1 MAAVRDA
8 IVNDAYPQFIRN
20 FMRNMYGGESEAGV
34 AAAYPQWAVD
44 ALQAVGVDLM
54 VDAWILYKP
63 MMWYGELI
71 RTLFDASFY
80 IIIFFIL

>member
-54 VDAWILYKP
+54 VDA
-63 MMWYGELI
+63 
-71 RTLFDASFY
+71 
-80 IIIFFIL
+80 